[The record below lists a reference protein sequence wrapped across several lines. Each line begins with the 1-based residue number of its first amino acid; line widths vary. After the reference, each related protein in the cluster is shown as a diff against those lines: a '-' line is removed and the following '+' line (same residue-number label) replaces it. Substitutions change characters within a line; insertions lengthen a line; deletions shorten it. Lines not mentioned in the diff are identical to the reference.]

1 MAVKDSVNA
10 PSKWVL
16 AVDFGTSST
25 AAAIGRDGG
34 AELVGVDG
42 GLPRMLSNVF
52 LDESNGNLLLGELA
66 EQSSTLAP
74 WCFERSPKVKLG
86 QQYMLLGDRRVSVTD
101 AVGQVLHKVAADAIR
116 MRGGDQPAIVRLTH
130 PVRWGDEKRNALVQ
144 AAEAAG
150 LGEQLELVL
159 EPVAAA
165 THYAH
170 ERLAPGEHVAVYDL
184 GGGTLDTAVLKR
196 TEDGFEVVGEPRGI
210 DGFGG
215 EDFDH
220 RLYRYLGEQ
229 LAPKDWTRLRA
240 GPEVGGDTAWPS
252 ANRQF
257 QRNVRRA
264 KELLTANDSV
274 GVEIPAPVNRALRL
288 TRNEFNGLIRTD
300 VEESVRE
307 LATSIS
313 SAVGKPSELVAI
325 YLAGGSSQI
334 PLISEVIEEQ
344 LGIKPQQLNDSK
356 AVICLGAALPP
367 LLSDTLGNGNGN
379 GNRLST
385 EAATAGAIT
394 NPGGLGTGTDAGTI
408 ENDPQTTGNGTL
420 ADGTIVETDPHT
432 ADNAIVADGTI
443 VETDRHTAADT
454 GVAGGTVIETD
465 GQAAAADTAG
475 GTVIETDRHTADN
488 GIVADGIVA
497 DGTVVETG
505 RRAADTSVAD
515 GTVIETGLTDP
526 NGADTGPT
534 RSQTTSTPV
543 RDPDT
548 ASQPPRSTPPGSKP
562 SAGDVRRRRWVAA
575 GVAALIVAIIAVVVV
590 VVAGG
595 GSSKHHKP
603 SPPNPKSKPTPV
615 AKTQTAS
622 SGPITISYK
631 TPWTAGG
638 SHVQGASLIS
648 GQPITLSNDAG
659 SLTLAAGALKKSSQV
674 PGGPPPGL
682 VAYKHQ
688 PASSGQVKI
697 DGVPAVLYRW
707 APTSGTDADAYVIA
721 TDSGDLVALCQVTKA
736 DANLQPCVALVSGL
750 KLSGAATLKPGPDKA
765 LKASITKALHP
776 ALKHR
781 SAIGTL
787 NGSTYASREAGAKSV
802 AAADAQAAKA
812 IDKLDTPAR
821 FAPQAKRLSNALTS
835 ESAAFTKLAKAAG
848 KSDSSAYGDGVKA
861 VDGASQRT
869 SEAAAALA
877 PYGITLPKVSKFA
890 LDGPPAP
897 PAPITSTSGGGSTVT
912 PPTTTTPPV
921 TTPVTPPVTTT
932 PVTPPTQ
939 PSGGGGGSG
948 PTGPSCS
955 GVCTTG

>member
-229 LAPKDWTRLRA
+229 LAPKDWMRLRA
-240 GPEVGGDTAWPS
+240 EPEEGGDTAWPS

-274 GVEIPAPVNRALRL
+274 RVEIPAPVNRALRL

-454 GVAGGTVIETD
+454 GVAGGTVIET
-465 GQAAAADTAG
+465 
-475 GTVIETDRHTADN
+475 
-488 GIVADGIVA
+488 
-497 DGTVVETG
+497 
-505 RRAADTSVAD
+505 
-515 GTVIETGLTDP
+515 GLTDP
-526 NGADTGPT
+526 NGADTGPR
-534 RSQTTSTPV
+534 RSQTTSPPV
-543 RDPDT
+543 RDSET
-548 ASQPPRSTPPGSKP
+548 ASQPPRSTLPGSSPEEIGPGRPRFCPKCGKP
-562 SAGDVRRRRWVAA
+562 AGGARFCANCGHEMATAPRPTSAAPPRLDPDGSAPNSSRPSGSGGATRGRMLLLIAGGAIAVAA
-575 GVAALIVAIIAVVVV
+575 IAVAVIVLSG
-590 VVAGG
+590 GG
-595 GSSKHHKP
+595 GSSKRQPTVTGSQRGAALAAMYKGQVVKALTPLVTANQTLSTALVALDGSTQATNHAKTEATQAATALSSARGAVSVLTAPTAAGNLP
-603 SPPNPKSKPTPV
+603 SQIQQVLTADNGYLQAVASTLQSPTVSGASQLDTLATGAQGAFDGISNIIPAASSSV
-615 AKTQTAS
+615 TGTSNLASWARGAAQSQQPKTQTAS
-622 SGPITISYK
+622 SSSSSSSTTQAQAPPTAA
-631 TPWTAGG
+631 TP
-638 SHVQGASLIS
+638 
-648 GQPITLSNDAG
+648 
-659 SLTLAAGALKKSSQV
+659 
-674 PGGPPPGL
+674 
-682 VAYKHQ
+682 
-688 PASSGQVKI
+688 
-697 DGVPAVLYRW
+697 
-707 APTSGTDADAYVIA
+707 SGTDCGGGVIA
-721 TDSGDLVALCQVTKA
+721 GFATSCPFALNVQRAWDEATGETATVTAFSPVTHLTYIEFCAPVIDNPSLIFCTDSD
-736 DANLQPCVALVSGL
+736 NSN
-750 KLSGAATLKPGPDKA
+750 
-765 LKASITKALHP
+765 SIW
-776 ALKHR
+776 
-781 SAIGTL
+781 
-787 NGSTYASREAGAKSV
+787 
-802 AAADAQAAKA
+802 
-812 IDKLDTPAR
+812 
-821 FAPQAKRLSNALTS
+821 F
-835 ESAAFTKLAKAAG
+835 
-848 KSDSSAYGDGVKA
+848 
-861 VDGASQRT
+861 
-869 SEAAAALA
+869 
-877 PYGITLPKVSKFA
+877 
-890 LDGPPAP
+890 
-897 PAPITSTSGGGSTVT
+897 
-912 PPTTTTPPV
+912 
-921 TTPVTPPVTTT
+921 
-932 PVTPPTQ
+932 
-939 PSGGGGGSG
+939 PS
-948 PTGPSCS
+948 
-955 GVCTTG
+955 